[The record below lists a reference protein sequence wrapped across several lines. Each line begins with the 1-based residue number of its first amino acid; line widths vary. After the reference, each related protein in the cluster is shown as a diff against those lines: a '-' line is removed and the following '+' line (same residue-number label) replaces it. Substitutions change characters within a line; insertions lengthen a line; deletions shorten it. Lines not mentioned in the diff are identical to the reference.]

1 VPELPLEK
9 EISEVEV
16 QRAIEQI
23 PRIFAQVYP
32 SSGPALCLDSLD
44 QAMKQSLFNLDE
56 VSIFILQTEV
66 FNLI

>member
-16 QRAIEQI
+16 QHAIEQI
-23 PRIFAQVYP
+23 PRIFARVYP
-32 SSGPALCLDSLD
+32 SSGPALYLGSLD
-44 QAMKQSLFNLDE
+44 QAIQQSLFNSDE

>member
-16 QRAIEQI
+16 QNAIEQI
-23 PRIFAQVYP
+23 PRIFTKVYP
-32 SSGPALCLDSLD
+32 SSGPALYLGSLD
-44 QAMKQSLFNLDE
+44 NAMKQSLFNLDA